1 MIARYMRARP
11 YKVKTFRQASLT
23 IPGLGTSPED
33 VIQACKMGQP
43 VRVHQSGSYDDDP
56 SLDHISPF
64 QRGFEITDMASS
76 PQELDSQLR
85 SMKERLRSEQKR
97 SVTQPAQSAAGAA
110 PAGTALGA
118 REEPGSKP
126 SEPEA

>member
-1 MIARYMRARP
+1 MIARYMRERP
-11 YKVKTFRQASLT
+11 YKVKRFHQESLT

-43 VRVHQSGSYDDDP
+43 VRVHQSGSFDDDP
-56 SLDHISPF
+56 SLDRISPF

-76 PQELDSQLR
+76 PQELNQQLS

-97 SVTQPAQSAAGAA
+97 TVTQPAQSAAGAA